1 MQINR
6 DYYNRIEPSRIYL
19 ATPSKRILCAL
30 NSIDTSEVSFTGNA
44 NDISTISF
52 TITQYIENDKGKR
65 IPANGYDLISRYMK
79 LYVTNIGWFI
89 LDSPTTHHTG
99 TYEYKE
105 ITASSAQVEFN
116 QVPLDRWKVN
126 RGTTD
131 SLEMLVDGNVEEIE
145 GVEFAKENI
154 KFYNPDNPA
163 LSLVDILVSKV
174 PGWKVGYIDNI
185 PKTYESIENDEVV
198 TTTVLLAD
206 EVGTFELDYKDCY
219 SFMVQDFE
227 KYFNCVVDF
236 DYTNFK
242 VNFYRVENYG
252 NDTNVT
258 IGFRNVENSNDITI
272 DDENIFTK
280 FRVAGGD
287 GLGIEQFNGGSNYLI
302 YLDEYWL
309 NKKYLSESTIKKYKQ
324 WEDFCNTV
332 RYQYGEYSKQWNTL
346 QNEISELQTRVPVG
360 DVNPENWANLSDDA
374 LLSLKSDYEAQKLGY
389 EKIYVDEDGNF
400 DQEALDASPDANTY
414 HQIVDVILP
423 NIEIEITNRE
433 LPTSEGETDY
443 LEEYET
449 TWEWYG
455 VNELQIKLQSYQD
468 IVNILK
474 KSHYDLTWERYQELS
489 QQDVENYPVLTQD
502 GFEDK
507 HNEYL
512 KNAAQLDES
521 NPDSCAYALKQR
533 QAEVEAKQ
541 EEQNTINVLRSD
553 LAKKMDINTWFISEY
568 ANYILTTENDEILT
582 DENNNVLSLS
592 VGDEN
597 YFLDFE
603 LDEIAH
609 IMNQTTYTN
618 ENIFVSSIQNLT
630 DTVVMQQKLCET
642 ALDDIAVY
650 SVPQT
655 SYTTTLDNILAVTGN
670 ELHAHDLSY
679 GNFIRL
685 GLRDDYYVKLRVTSI
700 SFNPCLYDNNF
711 TIQFSNMI
719 KSGKKR
725 NDFVAL
731 LDMAGNLSKSSA
743 STSYTGSIEL
753 SDDNIYKI
761 LEKLLQSSI
770 FNNKVNNIINNN
782 PGYGSSNSGGNYL
795 TPGDIYGNNGFFEY
809 IQSELIAAGQIVA
822 NSGDFK
828 NLSAL
833 VAQINN
839 LLAGNVSAELGH
851 IIELTAQNVNIDEAV
866 IRDIIA
872 ANITVSMLK
881 AGSISADDFNI
892 VSDDGGMTI
901 VGNTMQFKDK
911 DGNIRIQIGRD
922 SNNDFTFVL
931 YDETGTGVLIDSTG
945 IKESAIADGL
955 IQTDMVS
962 DGAITESKIDK
973 TGILE
978 WTDEDGNKIFQV
990 GNMYFGDDKF
1000 EVSYTQT
1007 VEKVDTVYDRVESIE
1022 SKLGSIEL
1030 MGEQIFKSIQGTVT
1044 PSSITLTAVT
1054 KNGAEVGNW
1063 YIDNVIN
1070 TEFVSPDKLSFT
1082 IPSSYMSDRD
1092 SISVKVTDST
1102 GVLYD
1107 IQTIYLISDSGGAT
1121 GQAAIS
1127 VVITS
1132 EKGTVF
1138 NEDTSITET
1147 LCTCTV
1153 YEGVNEITPN
1163 SYTWQIIEND
1173 AGNWTDIGAERT
1185 ITIPIESSI
1194 IRKRLRCLVDLDIN
1208 SGNEPS
1214 KQMNYL
1220 EYDGALLTDEL
1231 GNCLVI
1237 YE

>member
-116 QVPLDRWKVN
+116 QVPLDQWKVN

-154 KFYNPDNPA
+154 KFYNENNPA

-185 PKTYESIENDEVV
+185 PKTYESIENDEIVS
-198 TTTVLLAD
+198 TSVLLAD
-206 EVGTFELDYKDCY
+206 EVGTFEVDYQDCY

-227 KYFNCVVDF
+227 QYFKCVVDF
-236 DYTNFK
+236 DYLNFE

-280 FRVAGGD
+280 FRVSGGD

-302 YLDEYWL
+302 YLDDFWL
-309 NKKYLSESTIKKYKQ
+309 NHKYLSESTIKKYKQ
-324 WEDFCNTV
+324 WESFCNTA
-332 RYQYGEYSKQWNTL
+332 RYQYGEYSKQWNEL

-360 DVNPENWANLSDDA
+360 DVNPENWADLTDDA

-423 NIEIEITNRE
+423 NIEIEIANRE

-443 LEEYET
+443 LEEYLT

-455 VNELQIKLQSYQD
+455 VSELTIRLQSYQD
-468 IVNILK
+468 LVNVLK
-474 KSHYDLTWERYQELS
+474 KSHYDLSWERYQELS
-489 QQDVENYPVLTQD
+489 QQDIENYPALTQD

-512 KNAAQLDES
+512 KNAGQLDET
-521 NPDSCAYALKQR
+521 NPESCAYALAQR
-533 QAEVEAKQ
+533 QTEVKEKQ
-541 EEQNTINVLRSD
+541 EEQNAFNELRVD
-553 LAKKMDINTWFISEY
+553 LAKKMDINTWTISEY
-568 ANYILTTENDEILT
+568 ENYILTNENNEILT
-582 DENNNVLSLS
+582 DESNNVLTLPS
-592 VGDEN
+592 GGEN

-603 LDEIAH
+603 LDEITH

-618 ENIFVSSIQNLT
+618 ENIFVSSIQDLT
-630 DTVVMQQKLCET
+630 DTVLMQQKLCET

-650 SVPQT
+650 SIPQA
-655 SYTTTLDNILAVTGN
+655 SYTTTMDNILAISGN

-731 LDMAGNLSKSSA
+731 LDMAGNLSQSSA
-743 STSYTGSIEL
+743 STSYSGNIQLT
-753 SDDNIYKI
+753 DDNVYQIMSQI
-761 LEKLLQSSI
+761 LQSSI
-770 FNNKVNNIINNN
+770 FNNKVQNIINNSPN
-782 PGYGSSNSGGNYL
+782 INVGTGGGL
-795 TPGDIYGNNGFFEY
+795 TVGDIYGNNAFFEY

-822 NSGDFK
+822 NSGEFK
-828 NLSAL
+828 DLSAL
-833 VAQINN
+833 VANIDN
-839 LLAGNVSAELGH
+839 LLSGNISAEDFH
-851 IIELTAQNVNIDEAV
+851 AIHLTADNATINEALIKSV
-866 IRDIIA
+866 VA
-872 ANITVSMLK
+872 AYITVNDLRS
-881 AGSISADDFNI
+881 GSISTNKFDI
-892 VSDDGGMTI
+892 TSDDGGMSI
-901 VGNTMQFKDK
+901 VGNTMQFSDK
-911 DGNIRIQIGRD
+911 NGNVRIQIGRD
-922 SNNDFTFVL
+922 SNDDFTFVL
-931 YDETGTGVLIDSTG
+931 YDESGTGVLIDSTG

-962 DGAITESKIDK
+962 DGAITEDKIDK

-978 WTDEDGNKIFQV
+978 WTDNDGNKIFQV
-990 GNMYFGDDKF
+990 GNMYFGNDKF
-1000 EVSYTQT
+1000 EVSYSQMTEKVNETYDT
-1007 VEKVDTVYDRVESIE
+1007 VEELSNKIAT
-1022 SKLGSIEL
+1022 IEL
-1030 MGEQIFKSIQGTVT
+1030 IGEQIFKSIQGVITPESITVT
-1044 PSSITLTAVT
+1044 ALCR
-1054 KNGAEVGNW
+1054 NGATVGHW
-1063 YIDNVIN
+1063 YINDIEN
-1070 TEFVSPDKLSFT
+1070 TSYVSEDKLSIT
-1082 IPSSYMSDRD
+1082 IPSTYMENKN
-1092 SISVKVTDST
+1092 SITIKVTDST
-1102 GVLYD
+1102 GNLYD
-1107 IQTIYLISDSGGAT
+1107 IQTLYLISDSTGAT

-1127 VVITS
+1127 VIITS
-1132 EKGTVF
+1132 EHGTVF
-1138 NEDTSITET
+1138 DEDTDISST
-1147 LCTCTV
+1147 LCTCNV
-1153 YEGVNEITPN
+1153 FEGVNEVEPN
-1163 SYTWQIIEND
+1163 SYNWLMLQDND
-1173 AGNWTDIGAERT
+1173 TDWTSLGTTKT
-1185 ITIPIESSI
+1185 ITLNLDKSKV
-1194 IRKRLRCLVDLDIN
+1194 RTRLKCEVDLDI
-1208 SGNEPS
+1208 GG
-1214 KQMNYL
+1214 
-1220 EYDGALLTDEL
+1220 D
-1231 GNCLVI
+1231 
-1237 YE
+1237 

>member
-65 IPANGYDLISRYMK
+65 IPANGYDLISRYIK

-116 QVPLDRWKVN
+116 QVPLDQWKVN

-185 PKTYESIENDEVV
+185 PKTYESIEHDEVV
-198 TTTVLLAD
+198 STTVLLAD
-206 EVGTFELDYKDCY
+206 EVGTFDVDYKDCY

-309 NKKYLSESTIKKYKQ
+309 NQKYLSESTIKKYKQ
-324 WEDFCNTV
+324 WEEFCNTA
-332 RYQYGEYSKQWNTL
+332 RYQYGEYSKQWNAL

-423 NIEIEITNRE
+423 NIEIEIANRE

-455 VNELQIKLQSYQD
+455 VNELEIKLQSYQD
-468 IVNILK
+468 AVNVLK
-474 KSHYDLTWERYQELS
+474 KSHYDLSWERYQELS
-489 QQDVENYPVLTQD
+489 QQDIENYPALTQD
-502 GFEDK
+502 GFKDK
-507 HNEYL
+507 HDEYL
-512 KNAAQLDES
+512 KNAAQLDE
-521 NPDSCAYALKQR
+521 NTVDTCAYALKQR
-533 QAEVEAKQ
+533 KAEVSAKEEDQQ
-541 EEQNTINVLRSD
+541 EVNELRSS
-553 LAKKMDINTWFISEY
+553 LAVSMDMNTWKGQSE
-568 ANYILTTENDEILT
+568 
-582 DENNNVLSLS
+582 LS
-592 VGDEN
+592 
-597 YFLDFE
+597 E
-603 LDEIAH
+603 LDDDMDNGFTLSELNELAH
-609 IMNQTTYTN
+609 LRNQTTYTN
-618 ENIFVSSIQNLT
+618 ENIFVSSVQGLT
-630 DTVVMQQKLCET
+630 DTVVMQQKLCEA
-642 ALDDIAVY
+642 ALDEISIY
-650 SVPQT
+650 STPQT
-655 SYTTTLDNILAVTGN
+655 SYTTTLDNILSLHGN
-670 ELHAHDLSY
+670 ELHAHDLDY

-685 GLRDDYYVKLRVTSI
+685 GVRDDYYVKLRVTSI

-731 LDMAGNLSKSSA
+731 LDLAGNLSQSSV
-743 STSYTGSIEL
+743 SSSYSGNSQLT
-753 SDDNIYKI
+753 DDNVYQIMSQI
-761 LEKLLQSSI
+761 LQSSNFI
-770 FNNKVNNIINNN
+770 NKVQNIINNSPN
-782 PGYGSSNSGGNYL
+782 YSTGGNL
-795 TPGDIYGNNGFFEY
+795 TVGDIYGNNAFFEY
-809 IQSELIAAGQIVA
+809 IQAELITADQIVA
-822 NSGDFK
+822 NSGNFK
-828 NLSAL
+828 DLSAL
-833 VAQINN
+833 VAMIDN
-839 LLAGNVSAELGH
+839 LLAGTVSAELGH
-851 IIELTAQNVNIDEAV
+851 LIELTAQNVRIDEAV
-866 IRDIIA
+866 IRDLIA
-872 ANITVSMLK
+872 AEITVSMLK
-881 AGSISADDFNI
+881 ASDISTDKFNI
-892 VSDDGGMTI
+892 TSDDGGITI
-901 VGNTMQFKDK
+901 VGNTMQFRDQN
-911 DGNIRIQIGRD
+911 GTVRIQIGRD
-922 SNNDFTFVL
+922 ETDNFTFVL
-931 YDETGTGVLIDSTG
+931 YDESGTGVLIDSTG
-945 IKESAIADGL
+945 IKESAIEDGL
-955 IQTDMVS
+955 IKTDMV
-962 DGAITESKIDK
+962 AKQALTEDKIDK
-973 TGILE
+973 TNITE
-978 WTDEDGNKIFQV
+978 WTDDEGNKVFDV
-990 GNMYFGDDKF
+990 SKFYYGDDKF
-1000 EVSYTQT
+1000 SVSYNQMVNK
-1007 VEKVDTVYDRVESIE
+1007 VEALEGQV
-1022 SKLGSIEL
+1022 GSIEL
-1030 MGEQIFKSIQGTVT
+1030 IGEQIFKSSQGVIT
-1044 PSSITLTAVT
+1044 PSSITLTAVVR
-1054 KNGAEVGNW
+1054 NGVSIGNW
-1063 YIDNVIN
+1063 YIDDQIN
-1070 TEFVSPDKLSFT
+1070 TEYVSSDKSTIT
-1082 IPSSYMSDRD
+1082 IPSTYMTDKD
-1092 SISVKVTDST
+1092 SITIKVENST
-1102 GVLYD
+1102 GSLYD
-1107 IQTIYLISDSGGAT
+1107 EQTVYLLTDASGAD

-1127 VVITS
+1127 VIITS
-1132 EKGTVF
+1132 EQGTVF
-1138 NEDTSITET
+1138 DEETSITNT
-1147 LCTCTV
+1147 ICTCNV
-1153 YEGVNEITPN
+1153 YEGVTEITPN
-1163 SYTWQIIEND
+1163 SYNWLMIQDDDSSWKSVGTSKQI
-1173 AGNWTDIGAERT
+1173 TL
-1185 ITIPIESSI
+1185 PINTSI
-1194 IRKRLRCLVDLDIN
+1194 IRTRLKCEVDLDI
-1208 SGNEPS
+1208 
-1214 KQMNYL
+1214 
-1220 EYDGALLTDEL
+1220 T
-1231 GNCLVI
+1231 
-1237 YE
+1237 

>member
-44 NDISTISF
+44 NDISVISF

-116 QVPLDRWKVN
+116 QVPLDQWKVN

-174 PGWKVGYIDNI
+174 PGWKVGYVDNI
-185 PKTYESIENDEVV
+185 PKTYESIEHDEVV
-198 TTTVLLAD
+198 STTVLLAD
-206 EVGTFELDYKDCY
+206 EVGTFDVDYQDCY
-219 SFMVQDFE
+219 SFIVQDFE

-302 YLDEYWL
+302 CLPDFWL

-324 WEDFCNTV
+324 WEEFCNTA
-332 RYQYGEYSKQWNTL
+332 RYQYGEYSKQWNAL

-423 NIEIEITNRE
+423 NIEIEIANRE

-455 VNELQIKLQSYQD
+455 VNELQIKLQSYRD

-512 KNAAQLDES
+512 KNAMQLDDT

-553 LAKKMDINTWFISEY
+553 LAKKMDINTWSISEY

-582 DENNNVLSLS
+582 DENNNVLSLP

-650 SVPQT
+650 SIPQT
-655 SYTTTLDNILAVTGN
+655 SYTTTLDNILTVSGN

-685 GLRDDYYVKLRVTSI
+685 GIRDDYYVKLRVSSI

-711 TIQFSNMI
+711 TIEFTNMI

-731 LDMAGNLSKSSA
+731 LDLAGNLSRSSA
-743 STSYTGSIEL
+743 STSFSGDINL
-753 SDDNIYKI
+753 SDENIYQI
-761 LEKLLQSSI
+761 LSRILQSSL
-770 FNNKVNNIINNN
+770 FSTKVQNWINNAMQ
-782 PGYGSSNSGGNYL
+782 SGIGGGGYL
-795 TPGDIYGNNGFFEY
+795 TPGDIYANNGFFEY
-809 IQSELIAAGQIVA
+809 IQAELIAANKIVA

-828 NLSAL
+828 ELSAL
-833 VAQINN
+833 VAQIDN

-851 IIELTAQNVNIDEAV
+851 IISLTAENVSIDEAV
-866 IRDIIA
+866 IKQVIA
-872 ANITVSMLK
+872 AQITVSDLM
-881 AGSISADDFNI
+881 AGSINTNKFDITSK
-892 VSDDGGMTI
+892 DGGMTI
-901 VGNTMQFKDK
+901 EGNTMQFKDK
-911 DGNIRIQIGRD
+911 NGNIRIQIGRD
-922 SNNDFTFVL
+922 ANDEFTFVL
-931 YDETGTGVLIDSTG
+931 YDETGTGVLIDADG
-945 IKESAIADGL
+945 IKESAISDGL
-955 IQTDMVS
+955 IKTDMVS
-962 DGAITESKIDK
+962 DGAITEDKIDK
-973 TGILE
+973 TNILE
-978 WTDEDGNKIFQV
+978 WEDNDGNKIFQV
-990 GNMYFGDDKF
+990 SNMYFGNDKF
-1000 EVSYTQT
+1000 EVSYSQMQENVNETMQQLNDLSNQTRSITLLGNQIFTQT
-1007 VEKVDTVYDRVESIE
+1007 INGITPDSITVRATTKNNVVVSKWYIDDEINTTYVSDDNLSITIPAVFMTDKNSIQVRAENDDATVYDVFSIYKIKENDESIT
-1022 SKLGSIEL
+1022 SYILSSNGDYFSRND
-1030 MGEQIFKSIQGTVT
+1030 
-1044 PSSITLTAVT
+1044 SSINSTVLTC
-1054 KNGAEVGNW
+1054 
-1063 YIDNVIN
+1063 VIYYGSQQITAN
-1070 TEFVSPDKLSFT
+1070 
-1082 IPSSYMSDRD
+1082 SYEWFMIKDSDD
-1092 SISVKVTDST
+1092 GWESIGT
-1102 GVLYD
+1102 G
-1107 IQTIYLISDSGGAT
+1107 
-1121 GQAAIS
+1121 
-1127 VVITS
+1127 
-1132 EKGTVF
+1132 E
-1138 NEDTSITET
+1138 SITVQ
-1147 LCTCTV
+1147 L
-1153 YEGVNEITPN
+1153 N
-1163 SYTWQIIEND
+1163 SFDTKARIRCQF
-1173 AGNWTDIGAERT
+1173 DI
-1185 ITIPIESSI
+1185 
-1194 IRKRLRCLVDLDIN
+1194 
-1208 SGNEPS
+1208 
-1214 KQMNYL
+1214 
-1220 EYDGALLTDEL
+1220 
-1231 GNCLVI
+1231 
-1237 YE
+1237 

>member
-1 MQINR
+1 MISISGSIR
-6 DYYNRIEPSRIYL
+6 DIFSCSLYAAFKIFFGCNIDKCECIICEL
-19 ATPSKRILCAL
+19 FLCAF
-30 NSIDTSEVSFTGNA
+30 NSVDTSEVSFTGNA

-65 IPANGYDLISRYMK
+65 IPANGYELISRYMK
-79 LYVTNIGWFI
+79 IYVTNVGWFI

-116 QVPLDRWKVN
+116 QAPLDQWKVN

-131 SLEMLVDGNVEEIE
+131 SLEMLVDGNIEEID

-154 KFYNPDNPA
+154 KFYNADNPA
-163 LSLVDILVSKV
+163 LSLIDILVSKV
-174 PGWKVGYIDNI
+174 SGWKVGYIDNI
-185 PKTYESIENDEVV
+185 PKTYESIENGEVV

-206 EVGTFELDYKDCY
+206 EVGTFDIDYQDCY
-219 SFMVQDFE
+219 SFLVQDFE

-236 DYTNFK
+236 DYSNFK

-280 FRVAGGD
+280 FRVVGGD

-324 WEDFCNTV
+324 WEEFCNTA

-423 NIEIEITNRE
+423 NIEIEIANRE

-489 QQDVENYPVLTQD
+489 QEDVENYPVLTQD

-521 NPDSCAYALKQR
+521 NPDSCAYALAQR
-533 QAEVEAKQ
+533 NAEVEAKQ
-541 EEQNTINVLRSD
+541 EEQNAVNTLRID
-553 LAKKMDINTWFISEY
+553 LAKKMDLKTWTVSEY
-568 ANYILTTENDEILT
+568 ENYILTNENNEILT
-582 DENNNVLSLS
+582 DENNNVLMLPS
-592 VGDEN
+592 GEDN

-603 LDEIAH
+603 LDEISH
-609 IMNQTTYTN
+609 ILNQSTYTN
-618 ENIFVSSIQNLT
+618 ENIFVSSIQDLT
-630 DTVVMQQKLCET
+630 DTVLMQQKLCET

-650 SVPQT
+650 SIPQAT
-655 SYTTTLDNILAVTGN
+655 YTTNMDNILAVTGN

-685 GLRDDYYVKLRVTSI
+685 GLRDDYYVKLRVTEI

-725 NDFVAL
+725 NDFVSL
-731 LDMAGNLSKSSA
+731 LDMAGNLSQSSA
-743 STSYTGSIEL
+743 STSYTGNIEL

-770 FNNKVNNIINNN
+770 FNNKVNNIVNNN
-782 PGYGSSNSGGNYL
+782 PGYGSSSGGNYL

-809 IQSELIAAGQIVA
+809 IQAELISAGEIVA

-828 NLSAL
+828 ELSAL

-839 LLAGNVSAELGH
+839 LLAGNISAELGH
-851 IIELTAQNVNIDEAV
+851 IIELTAENVNIDEAV
-866 IRDIIA
+866 IRDLIA

-892 VSDDGGMTI
+892 VSDDGGMSI

-911 DGNIRIQIGRD
+911 DGHIRIQIGRD

-945 IKESAIADGL
+945 IKESAISDGL
-955 IQTDMVS
+955 INNDMVA
-962 DGAITESKIDK
+962 DGTLSKDK
-973 TGILE
+973 LNFDIVEG
-978 WTDEDGNKIFQV
+978 DGN
-990 GNMYFGDDKF
+990 GNLDAG
-1000 EVSYTQT
+1000 
-1007 VEKVDTVYDRVESIE
+1007 KVIIDGHGIDIEFSSIRNTIDN
-1022 SKLGSIEL
+1022 LTGQIGSIEL
-1030 MGEQIFKSIQGTVT
+1030 MGEQIFKSIQGVVT
-1044 PSSITLTAVT
+1044 PTSITITAVCR
-1054 KNGAEVGNW
+1054 NGAEVGHW
-1063 YIDNVIN
+1063 YIDDVEN
-1070 TEFVSPDKLSFT
+1070 TSYVAPDKLSIT
-1082 IPSSYMSDRD
+1082 IPSSFMDGKNSCT
-1092 SISVKVTDST
+1092 VKVTDST
-1102 GVLYD
+1102 GDLYD
-1107 IQTIYLISDSGGAT
+1107 LQTLYLISDSTGAT

-1127 VVITS
+1127 VIITS
-1132 EKGTVF
+1132 EHGTVF
-1138 NEDTSITET
+1138 DEDTDISSTSCI
-1147 LCTCTV
+1147 CNV
-1153 YEGVNEITPN
+1153 FEGVTEVTPN
-1163 SYTWQIIEND
+1163 SYNWLMIQDD
-1173 AGNWTDIGAERT
+1173 AADWTSVGTTKT
-1185 ITIPIESSI
+1185 ITLNLDKSK
-1194 IRKRLRCLVDLDIN
+1194 IRTRLKCEVDLDI
-1208 SGNEPS
+1208 GG
-1214 KQMNYL
+1214 
-1220 EYDGALLTDEL
+1220 D
-1231 GNCLVI
+1231 
-1237 YE
+1237 

>member
-6 DYYNRIEPSRIYL
+6 DFYNRIEPSRIYL

-116 QVPLDRWKVN
+116 QVPLDQWKVN

-185 PKTYESIENDEVV
+185 PKTYESIENGEVIS
-198 TTTVLLAD
+198 TTVLLAD
-206 EVGTFELDYKDCY
+206 EVGTFEVDYQDCY

-309 NKKYLSESTIKKYKQ
+309 NQKYLSESTIKKYKQ
-324 WEDFCNTV
+324 WEEFCNTA
-332 RYQYGEYSKQWNTL
+332 RYQYGEYSKQWNAL

-400 DQEALDASPDANTY
+400 DQEALDASLDANTY

-423 NIEIEITNRE
+423 NIEIEIANRE

-468 IVNILK
+468 IVNVLK

-489 QQDVENYPVLTQD
+489 QQDVENYPALTQD

-521 NPDSCAYALKQR
+521 NPDSCAYALAQR
-533 QAEVEAKQ
+533 NAEVEAKQ
-541 EEQNTINVLRSD
+541 EEQNAVNELRVD
-553 LAKKMDINTWFISEY
+553 LAKKMDINTWTISEY
-568 ANYILTTENDEILT
+568 ENYILTNENNEILT
-582 DENNNVLSLS
+582 DESNNVLTLPS
-592 VGDEN
+592 GGEN

-618 ENIFVSSIQNLT
+618 ENIFVSSIQDLT
-630 DTVVMQQKLCET
+630 DTVLMQQKLCET
-642 ALDDIAVY
+642 ALDDISVY
-650 SVPQT
+650 SIPQA
-655 SYTTTLDNILAVTGN
+655 SYTTTMDNILAVTGN

-731 LDMAGNLSKSSA
+731 LDMAGNLSQSSA
-743 STSYTGSIEL
+743 STSFSGDINL
-753 SDDNIYKI
+753 SDENIYQI
-761 LEKLLQSSI
+761 LSRILQSSL
-770 FNNKVNNIINNN
+770 FSTKVQDWINNAM
-782 PGYGSSNSGGNYL
+782 SSGVGGGGYL
-795 TPGDIYGNNGFFEY
+795 TPGDIYANNGFFEY
-809 IQSELIAAGQIVA
+809 IQAELIAANKIVA

-828 NLSAL
+828 ELSAL
-833 VAQINN
+833 VAQIDN
-839 LLAGNVSAELGH
+839 LLAGNVSVELGH
-851 IIELTAQNVNIDEAV
+851 IISLTAENVRIDEAV
-866 IRDIIA
+866 IRDLIA
-872 ANITVSMLK
+872 SQITVGMLK
-881 AGSISADDFNI
+881 AGTISSDKFDI
-892 VSDDGGMTI
+892 SSDDGGLTI
-901 VGNTMQFKDK
+901 AGNTMQFIDK
-911 DGNIRIQIGRD
+911 NGHIRIQIGRD
-922 SNNDFTFVL
+922 AKDEFTFVL
-931 YDETGTGVLIDSTG
+931 YDEN
-945 IKESAIADGL
+945 
-955 IQTDMVS
+955 
-962 DGAITESKIDK
+962 
-973 TGILE
+973 GILE

-1007 VEKVDTVYDRVESIE
+1007 VEKIDTVYDRVESIE

-1030 MGEQIFKSIQGTVT
+1030 MGEQIFKSIQGMVT

-1107 IQTIYLISDSGGAT
+1107 IQTIYLISDSEGA
-1121 GQAAIS
+1121 Q
-1127 VVITS
+1127 
-1132 EKGTVF
+1132 
-1138 NEDTSITET
+1138 
-1147 LCTCTV
+1147 
-1153 YEGVNEITPN
+1153 
-1163 SYTWQIIEND
+1163 
-1173 AGNWTDIGAERT
+1173 
-1185 ITIPIESSI
+1185 
-1194 IRKRLRCLVDLDIN
+1194 
-1208 SGNEPS
+1208 
-1214 KQMNYL
+1214 
-1220 EYDGALLTDEL
+1220 
-1231 GNCLVI
+1231 
-1237 YE
+1237 

>member
-6 DYYNRIEPSRIYL
+6 DFYNRIEPSRIYL

-105 ITASSAQVEFN
+105 ITASSAQCEFN
-116 QVPLDRWKVN
+116 QVPLDQWKVN

-131 SLEMLVDGNVEEIE
+131 SLEMLVEDNVEEVE

-154 KFYNPDNPA
+154 KFYNANNPA

-198 TTTVLLAD
+198 STTVLLAD
-206 EVGTFELDYKDCY
+206 EVGTFDVDYQDCY
-219 SFMVQDFE
+219 SFIVQDFE
-227 KYFNCVVDF
+227 QYFKCVVDF
-236 DYTNFK
+236 DYLNFE
-242 VNFYRVENYG
+242 VSFYRVENYG

-280 FRVAGGD
+280 FRVSGGD

-302 YLDEYWL
+302 YLDDFWL
-309 NKKYLSESTIKKYKQ
+309 NHKYLSESTIKKYKQ
-324 WEDFCNTV
+324 WESFCNTA
-332 RYQYGEYSKQWNTL
+332 RYQYGEYSKQWNEL

-360 DVNPENWANLSDDA
+360 DVNPENWADLSDDA

-414 HQIVDVILP
+414 YQIVDVILP
-423 NIEIEITNRE
+423 NIEIEIANRE
-433 LPTSEGETDY
+433 LPTSEGESDY
-443 LEEYET
+443 LEEYLT

-455 VNELQIKLQSYQD
+455 VSELTIRLQSYQD
-468 IVNILK
+468 LVNVLK
-474 KSHYDLTWERYQELS
+474 KSHYDLSWERYQELS
-489 QQDVENYPVLTQD
+489 QQDIENYPVLTQD

-512 KNAAQLDES
+512 KNAEQLDETY
-521 NPDSCAYALKQR
+521 PESCAYALAQR
-533 QAEVEAKQ
+533 QAQVEAKQ

-553 LAKKMDINTWFISEY
+553 LSKKMDINTWTISEY
-568 ANYILTTENDEILT
+568 ENYILTNENNEILT
-582 DENNNVLSLS
+582 DESNNVLTLPS
-592 VGDEN
+592 GGEN

-603 LDEIAH
+603 LDEITH

-618 ENIFVSSIQNLT
+618 ENIFVSSIQDLT
-630 DTVVMQQKLCET
+630 DTVLMQQKLCET

-650 SVPQT
+650 SIPQA
-655 SYTTTLDNILAVTGN
+655 SYTTTMDNILAVSGS

-731 LDMAGNLSKSSA
+731 LDMAGNLSQSSA
-743 STSYTGSIEL
+743 STSYSGNIQLT
-753 SDDNIYKI
+753 DDNVYQIMSQI
-761 LEKLLQSSI
+761 LQSSI
-770 FNNKVNNIINNN
+770 FNNKVQNIINNSPN
-782 PGYGSSNSGGNYL
+782 INVGTGGGL
-795 TPGDIYGNNGFFEY
+795 TVGDIYGNNAFFEY

-822 NSGDFK
+822 NSGEFK
-828 NLSAL
+828 DLSAL
-833 VAQINN
+833 VANIDN
-839 LLAGNVSAELGH
+839 LLSGNISAEDFH
-851 IIELTAQNVNIDEAV
+851 AIHLTADNATINEALIKSV
-866 IRDIIA
+866 VA
-872 ANITVSMLK
+872 AYITVNDLRS
-881 AGSISADDFNI
+881 GSISTNKFDI
-892 VSDDGGMTI
+892 TSDDGGMSI
-901 VGNTMQFKDK
+901 VGNTMQFSDK
-911 DGNIRIQIGRD
+911 NGNVRIQIGRD
-922 SNNDFTFVL
+922 SNDDFTFVL
-931 YDETGTGVLIDSTG
+931 YDESGTGVLIDSTG

-962 DGAITESKIDK
+962 DGAITEDKIDK

-978 WTDEDGNKIFQV
+978 WTDNDGNKIFQV
-990 GNMYFGDDKF
+990 GNMYFGNDKF
-1000 EVSYTQT
+1000 EVSYSQMTEKVNETYDT
-1007 VEKVDTVYDRVESIE
+1007 VEELSNKIAT
-1022 SKLGSIEL
+1022 IEL
-1030 MGEQIFKSIQGTVT
+1030 IGEQIFKSIQGVITPESITVT
-1044 PSSITLTAVT
+1044 ALCR
-1054 KNGAEVGNW
+1054 NGATVGHW
-1063 YIDNVIN
+1063 YINNIEN
-1070 TEFVSPDKLSFT
+1070 TSYVSEDKLSIT
-1082 IPSSYMSDRD
+1082 IPSTYMENKN
-1092 SISVKVTDST
+1092 SITIKVTDST
-1102 GVLYD
+1102 GNLYD
-1107 IQTIYLISDSGGAT
+1107 IQTLYLISDSTGAT

-1127 VVITS
+1127 VIITS
-1132 EKGTVF
+1132 EHGTVF
-1138 NEDTSITET
+1138 DEDTDISST
-1147 LCTCTV
+1147 LCTCNV
-1153 YEGVNEITPN
+1153 FEGVNEVEPN
-1163 SYTWQIIEND
+1163 SYNWLMLQDND
-1173 AGNWTDIGAERT
+1173 TDWTSLGTTKT
-1185 ITIPIESSI
+1185 ITLNLDKSKV
-1194 IRKRLRCLVDLDIN
+1194 RTRLKCEVDLDI
-1208 SGNEPS
+1208 GG
-1214 KQMNYL
+1214 
-1220 EYDGALLTDEL
+1220 D
-1231 GNCLVI
+1231 
-1237 YE
+1237 

>member
-30 NSIDTSEVSFTGNA
+30 NSVDTSEVSFTGNA

-52 TITQYIENDKGKR
+52 TITQYIENDKGNR
-65 IPANGYDLISRYMK
+65 IPANGYELISRYMK
-79 LYVTNIGWFI
+79 LYVTNVGWFI

-116 QVPLDRWKVN
+116 QVPLDQWKVN

-154 KFYNPDNPA
+154 KFYNANNPT
-163 LSLVDILVSKV
+163 LSLADILVSKV

-185 PKTYESIENDEVV
+185 PKTYESIENGEVV

-206 EVGTFELDYKDCY
+206 EVGTFEIDYQDCY

-236 DYTNFK
+236 DYMNFE

-280 FRVAGGD
+280 FRVVGGD

-302 YLDEYWL
+302 YLDDFWL
-309 NKKYLSESTIKKYKQ
+309 NHKYLSESTIKKYKQ
-324 WEDFCNTV
+324 WEEFCNTA
-332 RYQYGEYSKQWNTL
+332 RYQYGEYSKQWNEL

-360 DVNPENWANLSDDA
+360 DVNPENWSSLSDDA
-374 LLSLKSDYEAQKLGY
+374 LLSLKADYEAQKLGY

-423 NIEIEITNRE
+423 NIEIEIANRE

-489 QQDVENYPVLTQD
+489 QEDVENYPVLTPD

-521 NPDSCAYALKQR
+521 NPDSCAYALAQR
-533 QAEVEAKQ
+533 NAEVEAKQ
-541 EEQNTINVLRSD
+541 AEQNAVNELRVD
-553 LAKKMDINTWFISEY
+553 LAKKMDINTWTISEY
-568 ANYILTTENDEILT
+568 ENYILTNENNEILT
-582 DENNNVLSLS
+582 DESNNVLTLPS
-592 VGDEN
+592 GDEN

-603 LDEIAH
+603 LDEISH
-609 IMNQTTYTN
+609 ILNQTTYTN
-618 ENIFVSSIQNLT
+618 ENIFVSSIQDLT
-630 DTVVMQQKLCET
+630 DTVLMQQKLCET
-642 ALDDIAVY
+642 ALDDIGVY
-650 SVPQT
+650 SIPQAT
-655 SYTTTLDNILAVTGN
+655 YTTTMDNILAAAGN

-731 LDMAGNLSKSSA
+731 LDMAGNLSQSSA
-743 STSYTGSIEL
+743 STSYSGNIEL

-770 FNNKVNNIINNN
+770 FNNKVNNIVNNN
-782 PGYGSSNSGGNYL
+782 PGYGSSGGGNYL

-809 IQSELIAAGQIVA
+809 IQAELIAAGEIVA

-828 NLSAL
+828 ELSAL

-839 LLAGNVSAELGH
+839 LLAGNISAELGH
-851 IIELTAQNVNIDEAV
+851 IIELTAENVNIDEAV
-866 IRDIIA
+866 IRDLIA

-892 VSDDGGMTI
+892 VSDDGGMSI

-911 DGNIRIQIGRD
+911 DGHIRIQIGRD

-945 IKESAIADGL
+945 IKESAISDGL
-955 IQTDMVS
+955 INNDMVA
-962 DGAITESKIDK
+962 DGTLSKDK
-973 TGILE
+973 LSFDIVEG
-978 WTDEDGNKIFQV
+978 DGN
-990 GNMYFGDDKF
+990 GNLDAGKVIIDGHGIDVEFTSVK
-1000 EVSYTQT
+1000 QT
-1007 VEKVDTVYDRVESIE
+1007 INETNNRIDNLTGQI
-1022 SKLGSIEL
+1022 GSIEL
-1030 MGEQIFKSIQGTVT
+1030 MGGQIFKSIQGVVT
-1044 PSSITLTAVT
+1044 PTSITITAVCR
-1054 KNGAEVGNW
+1054 NGTEVERW
-1063 YIDNVIN
+1063 YIDDVEN
-1070 TEFVSPDKLSFT
+1070 TSYVAPDKLSIT
-1082 IPSSYMSDRD
+1082 IPSSFMDGKNSCT
-1092 SISVKVTDST
+1092 VKVTDST
-1102 GVLYD
+1102 GDLYD
-1107 IQTIYLISDSGGAT
+1107 LQTLYLISDSTGAT

-1127 VVITS
+1127 VIITS
-1132 EKGTVF
+1132 EHGTVF
-1138 NEDTSITET
+1138 DEDTDISST
-1147 LCTCTV
+1147 LCTCNV
-1153 YEGVNEITPN
+1153 FEGVTEITPN
-1163 SYTWQIIEND
+1163 SY
-1173 AGNWTDIGAERT
+1173 NWLMLQDDDTDWTSLGTTKT
-1185 ITIPIESSI
+1185 ITLNLDKSK
-1194 IRKRLRCLVDLDIN
+1194 IRTRLKCDVDLDI
-1208 SGNEPS
+1208 GG
-1214 KQMNYL
+1214 
-1220 EYDGALLTDEL
+1220 D
-1231 GNCLVI
+1231 
-1237 YE
+1237 

>member
-30 NSIDTSEVSFTGNA
+30 NSIDTSGVSFTGNA

-52 TITQYIENDKGKR
+52 TITQYIENDKSKR
-65 IPANGYDLISRYMK
+65 ISANGYDLISRYMK
-79 LYVTNIGWFI
+79 LYVTNVGWFI

-116 QVPLDRWKVN
+116 QVSLDQWKVN

-131 SLEMLVDGNVEEIE
+131 SLEMLVDDNVEEIE

-154 KFYNPDNPA
+154 KFYNSNNPA

-198 TTTVLLAD
+198 STTVLLAD
-206 EVGTFELDYKDCY
+206 EVGTFEVDYQDCY

-227 KYFNCVVDF
+227 QYFKCVVDF
-236 DYTNFK
+236 DYKNFE

-309 NKKYLSESTIKKYKQ
+309 NKKYLSESTITKYKQ
-324 WEDFCNTV
+324 WEEFCNTA

-389 EKIYVDEDGNF
+389 EKIYVDDDGNF

-423 NIEIEITNRE
+423 NIEIEIANRE
-433 LPTSEGETDY
+433 LPTSEGESDY

-455 VNELQIKLQSYQD
+455 VSELEIKLQSYQD
-468 IVNILK
+468 IVNVLK
-474 KSHYDLTWERYQELS
+474 KSHYDLSWERYQELS
-489 QQDVENYPVLTQD
+489 QQDVENYPVLTED
-502 GFEDK
+502 GFKDK

-512 KNAAQLDES
+512 KNVAQLDES
-521 NPDSCAYALKQR
+521 NPDSCAYALVQR

-541 EEQNTINVLRSD
+541 EEQTSINDLRSE
-553 LAKKMDINTWFISEY
+553 LAQKMDIASWEGQSNLDSPASIGFTQSELNEISH
-568 ANYILTTENDEILT
+568 IL
-582 DENNNVLSLS
+582 
-592 VGDEN
+592 
-597 YFLDFE
+597 
-603 LDEIAH
+603 
-609 IMNQTTYTN
+609 NQSTYTN

-650 SVPQT
+650 SIPQT
-655 SYTTTLDNILAVTGN
+655 SYSATLDNILAVSGN

-685 GLRDDYYVKLRVTSI
+685 GLRDDYYVKLRVMAI

-731 LDMAGNLSKSSA
+731 LDMAGNLSQSSA
-743 STSYTGSIEL
+743 STSYRGNIEL

-770 FNNKVNNIINNN
+770 FNNKVNNIVNNN
-782 PGYGSSNSGGNYL
+782 PGYGSSSGGNYL

-833 VAQINN
+833 VAAIDN
-839 LLAGNVSAELGH
+839 LLAGNVSAELAH
-851 IIELTAQNVNIDEAV
+851 IITLTAENVSIDEAV
-866 IRDIIA
+866 IKQVIA
-872 ANITVSMLK
+872 AQITVSDLM
-881 AGSISADDFNI
+881 AGSINTNKFDITSK
-892 VSDDGGMTI
+892 DGGMTI
-901 VGNTMQFKDK
+901 EGNTMQFKDK
-911 DGNIRIQIGRD
+911 NGNIRIQIGRD
-922 SNNDFTFVL
+922 ANDEFTFVL
-931 YDETGTGVLIDSTG
+931 YDETGTGVLIDADG
-945 IKESAIADGL
+945 IKESAISDGL

-1007 VEKVDTVYDRVESIE
+1007 VEKIDTVYDRVDSIE

-1092 SISVKVTDST
+1092 SISVKVTDTT

-1107 IQTIYLISDSGGAT
+1107 IQTIYLLSDSEGAT

-1163 SYTWQIIEND
+1163 SYTWQVIEND
-1173 AGNWTDIGAERT
+1173 SGSWTDIGSERT
-1185 ITIPIESSI
+1185 ITIPIETSI
-1194 IRKRLRCLVDLDIN
+1194 IRKRLRCLVDLDLD
-1208 SGNEPS
+1208 SGGES
-1214 KQMNYL
+1214 TK
-1220 EYDGALLTDEL
+1220 
-1231 GNCLVI
+1231 
-1237 YE
+1237 

>member
-79 LYVTNIGWFI
+79 LYVTNIGWLI

-116 QVPLDRWKVN
+116 QVPLDQWKVN

-185 PKTYESIENDEVV
+185 PKTYESIENNEVV

-206 EVGTFELDYKDCY
+206 EVGTFEVDYQDCY

-236 DYTNFK
+236 DYMNFQ

-309 NKKYLSESTIKKYKQ
+309 NQKYLSESTIKKYKQ
-324 WEDFCNTV
+324 WEEFCNTA
-332 RYQYGEYSKQWNTL
+332 RYQYGEYSKQWNAL

-360 DVNPENWANLSDDA
+360 DVNPENWSSLSDDA

-423 NIEIEITNRE
+423 NIEIEIANRE

-474 KSHYDLTWERYQELS
+474 KNHYDLTWERYQELS

-512 KNAAQLDES
+512 KNAAQLDDT

-541 EEQNTINVLRSD
+541 EEQNAVNELRVD
-553 LAKKMDINTWFISEY
+553 LAKKMDINTWTISEY
-568 ANYILTTENDEILT
+568 ENYILTNENNEILT
-582 DENNNVLSLS
+582 DESNNVLTLPS
-592 VGDEN
+592 GGEN

-618 ENIFVSSIQNLT
+618 ENIFVSSIQGLT
-630 DTVVMQQKLCET
+630 DTVLMQQKLCET
-642 ALDDIAVY
+642 ALDDISVY
-650 SVPQT
+650 SIPQA
-655 SYTTTLDNILAVTGN
+655 SYTTTMDNILAVTGN

-743 STSYTGSIEL
+743 STSYTGNIEL

-851 IIELTAQNVNIDEAV
+851 IIELTAENVSIDEAV
-866 IRDIIA
+866 IKQVIA
-872 ANITVSMLK
+872 AQITVSDLM
-881 AGSISADDFNI
+881 AGSINTNKFDITSK
-892 VSDDGGMTI
+892 DGGMTI
-901 VGNTMQFKDK
+901 EGNTMQFKDK
-911 DGNIRIQIGRD
+911 NGNIRIQIGRD
-922 SNNDFTFVL
+922 ANDEFTFVL
-931 YDETGTGVLIDSTG
+931 YDETGTGVLIDADG
-945 IKESAIADGL
+945 IKESAISDGL
-955 IQTDMVS
+955 IKTDMVS
-962 DGAITESKIDK
+962 DGAITEDKIDK
-973 TGILE
+973 TNILE
-978 WTDEDGNKIFQV
+978 WEDNDGNKIFQV
-990 GNMYFGDDKF
+990 SNMYFGNDKF
-1000 EVSYTQT
+1000 EVSYSQMQENVNETMQQLNDLSNQTRSITLLGNQIFTQT
-1007 VEKVDTVYDRVESIE
+1007 INGITPDSITVRATTKNNVVVSKWYIDDEINTTYVSDDNLSITIPAVFMTDKNSIQVRAENDDATVYDVFSIYKIKENDESIT
-1022 SKLGSIEL
+1022 SYILSSNGDYFSRND
-1030 MGEQIFKSIQGTVT
+1030 
-1044 PSSITLTAVT
+1044 SSINSTVLTC
-1054 KNGAEVGNW
+1054 
-1063 YIDNVIN
+1063 VIYYGSQQITAN
-1070 TEFVSPDKLSFT
+1070 
-1082 IPSSYMSDRD
+1082 SYEWFMIKDSDD
-1092 SISVKVTDST
+1092 GWESIGT
-1102 GVLYD
+1102 G
-1107 IQTIYLISDSGGAT
+1107 
-1121 GQAAIS
+1121 
-1127 VVITS
+1127 
-1132 EKGTVF
+1132 E
-1138 NEDTSITET
+1138 SITVQLNNFDT
-1147 LCTCTV
+1147 KARVRC
-1153 YEGVNEITPN
+1153 
-1163 SYTWQIIEND
+1163 QF
-1173 AGNWTDIGAERT
+1173 DI
-1185 ITIPIESSI
+1185 
-1194 IRKRLRCLVDLDIN
+1194 
-1208 SGNEPS
+1208 
-1214 KQMNYL
+1214 
-1220 EYDGALLTDEL
+1220 
-1231 GNCLVI
+1231 
-1237 YE
+1237 

>member
-116 QVPLDRWKVN
+116 QVPLDQWKVN

-154 KFYNPDNPA
+154 KFYNAENPV

-185 PKTYESIENDEVV
+185 PKTYESIEHDEVV
-198 TTTVLLAD
+198 STTVLLAD
-206 EVGTFELDYKDCY
+206 EVGTFDVDYQDCY
-219 SFMVQDFE
+219 SFIVQDFE
-227 KYFNCVVDF
+227 QYFKCVVDF
-236 DYTNFK
+236 DYLNFE

-302 YLDEYWL
+302 YLDDFWL
-309 NKKYLSESTIKKYKQ
+309 NHKYLSESTIKKYKQ
-324 WEDFCNTV
+324 WENFCNTA
-332 RYQYGEYSKQWNTL
+332 RYQYGEYSKQWNEL

-360 DVNPENWANLSDDA
+360 DVNPENWADLSDDA

-423 NIEIEITNRE
+423 NIEIEIANRE

-449 TWEWYG
+449 TWKWYG

-512 KNAAQLDES
+512 KNAEQLNES

-533 QAEVEAKQ
+533 RAEVEAKQ

-553 LAKKMDINTWFISEY
+553 LAKKMDINTWTISEY
-568 ANYILTTENDEILT
+568 ENYILTNENNEILT
-582 DENNNVLSLS
+582 DESNNVLTLPS
-592 VGDEN
+592 GGEN

-603 LDEIAH
+603 LDEITH

-618 ENIFVSSIQNLT
+618 ENIFVSSIQDLT
-630 DTVVMQQKLCET
+630 DTVLMQQKLCET

-650 SVPQT
+650 SIPQS
-655 SYTTTLDNILAVTGN
+655 SYTTTMDNILAVSGS

-731 LDMAGNLSKSSA
+731 LDMAGNLSQSSA
-743 STSYTGSIEL
+743 STSYSGNIQL
-753 SDDNIYKI
+753 NDDNVYQIMSQI
-761 LEKLLQSSI
+761 LQSSI
-770 FNNKVNNIINNN
+770 FNNKVQNIINNSPN
-782 PGYGSSNSGGNYL
+782 INVGTGGGL
-795 TPGDIYGNNGFFEY
+795 TVGDIYGNNAFFEY
-809 IQSELIAAGQIVA
+809 IQSELIAAGQVVA
-822 NSGDFK
+822 NSGEFK
-828 NLSAL
+828 DLSAL
-833 VAQINN
+833 VANIDN
-839 LLAGNVSAELGH
+839 LLSGNISAEDFH
-851 IIELTAQNVNIDEAV
+851 AIHLTADNATINEALIKSV
-866 IRDIIA
+866 VA
-872 ANITVSMLK
+872 AYITVNDLRS
-881 AGSISADDFNI
+881 GSISTNKFDI
-892 VSDDGGMTI
+892 TSDDGGMSI
-901 VGNTMQFKDK
+901 VGNTMQFSDK
-911 DGNIRIQIGRD
+911 NGNVRIQIGRD
-922 SNNDFTFVL
+922 SNDDFTFVL
-931 YDETGTGVLIDSTG
+931 YDESGTGVLIDSTG

-962 DGAITESKIDK
+962 DGAITEDKIDK

-978 WTDEDGNKIFQV
+978 WTDNDGNKIFQV
-990 GNMYFGDDKF
+990 GNMYFGNDKF
-1000 EVSYTQT
+1000 EVSYSQMTEKVNETYDT
-1007 VEKVDTVYDRVESIE
+1007 VEELSNKIAT
-1022 SKLGSIEL
+1022 IEL
-1030 MGEQIFKSIQGTVT
+1030 IGEQIFKSIQGVITPESITVT
-1044 PSSITLTAVT
+1044 ALCR
-1054 KNGAEVGNW
+1054 NGATVGHW
-1063 YIDNVIN
+1063 YINDIEN
-1070 TEFVSPDKLSFT
+1070 TSYVSEDKLSIT
-1082 IPSSYMSDRD
+1082 IPSTYMENKN
-1092 SISVKVTDST
+1092 SITIKVTDST
-1102 GVLYD
+1102 GNLYD
-1107 IQTIYLISDSGGAT
+1107 IQTLYLISDSTGAT

-1127 VVITS
+1127 VIITS
-1132 EKGTVF
+1132 EHGTVF
-1138 NEDTSITET
+1138 DEDTDISST
-1147 LCTCTV
+1147 LCTCNV
-1153 YEGVNEITPN
+1153 FEGVNKVEPN
-1163 SYTWQIIEND
+1163 SYNWLMLQDND
-1173 AGNWTDIGAERT
+1173 TDWTSLGTTKT
-1185 ITIPIESSI
+1185 ITLNLDKSKV
-1194 IRKRLRCLVDLDIN
+1194 RTRLKCEVDLDI
-1208 SGNEPS
+1208 GG
-1214 KQMNYL
+1214 
-1220 EYDGALLTDEL
+1220 D
-1231 GNCLVI
+1231 
-1237 YE
+1237 

>member
-6 DYYNRIEPSRIYL
+6 DFYNRIEPSRIYL

-30 NSIDTSEVSFTGNA
+30 NSIDTSNVAFDGKA
-44 NDISTISF
+44 NELSTISF
-52 TITQYIENDKGKR
+52 TITQYIENDDGKR
-65 IPANGYDLISRYMK
+65 IASNGYDLISRYMK

-105 ITASSAQVEFN
+105 ITASSAQAEYS
-116 QVPLDRWKVN
+116 QVPLDQWKVN

-131 SLEMLVDGNVEEIE
+131 SLEMLIDDNVEEID

-154 KFYNPDNPA
+154 KFYNPQNPA
-163 LSLVDILVSKV
+163 LSLVDIIVSKV
-174 PGWKVGYIDNI
+174 PGWNVGYIDKI
-185 PKTYESIENDEVV
+185 PKTYESIENGETV
-198 TTTVLLAD
+198 TTSVLLAD
-206 EVGTFELDYKDCY
+206 EVGTFDIDYQNCY
-219 SFMVQDFE
+219 TFMVQDFE

-236 DYTNFK
+236 DYLNFK

-252 NDTNVT
+252 KDTNVT

-287 GLGIEQFNGGSNYLI
+287 GLGIEQYNGGSNYLI
-302 YLDEYWL
+302 YIDEYWL
-309 NKKYLSESTIKKYKQ
+309 NNKYLTDSVIQKYKT
-324 WEDFCNTV
+324 WYAFCDQA
-332 RYQYGEYSKQWNTL
+332 RYQYGEYSKQWNIL

-360 DVNPENWANLSDDA
+360 DVNPDNWDTLSDDA

-389 EKIYVDEDGNF
+389 EKIYVDDEGNF
-400 DQEALDASPDANTY
+400 DQDALDASPDANTY
-414 HQIVDVILP
+414 YQIVNVILP
-423 NIEIEITNRE
+423 NIEIEIANRE

-455 VNELQIKLQSYQD
+455 VNELEIKLQTYQD
-468 IVNILK
+468 AVNILK

-489 QQDVENYPVLTQD
+489 QEDIENYPVLTQD

-507 HNEYL
+507 HDEYL
-512 KNAAQLDES
+512 KNAEQLDES
-521 NPDSCAYALKQR
+521 NPDSCAYALSQR

-541 EEQNTINVLRSD
+541 EEQSEVNTLRSE
-553 LAKKMDINTWFISEY
+553 LAQKMDMTTWKGQLNLDSEESTGFTY
-568 ANYILTTENDEILT
+568 
-582 DENNNVLSLS
+582 S
-592 VGDEN
+592 
-597 YFLDFE
+597 E
-603 LDEIAH
+603 LNEIAH
-609 IMNQTTYTN
+609 IINQTSYTN
-618 ENIFVSSIQNLT
+618 ENIFVSSIQDLT
-630 DTVVMQQKLCET
+630 DTVTMQQQLCET
-642 ALDDIAVY
+642 ALDDISVY
-650 SVPQT
+650 SIPQT
-655 SYTTTLDNILAVTGN
+655 SYTTTMDNIIALSGN
-670 ELHAHDLSY
+670 ELHGHDLYY

-685 GLRDDYYVKLRVTSI
+685 GIRDDYYVKLRVSGI
-700 SFNPCLYDNNF
+700 SFNPCTYDNNF
-711 TIQFSNMI
+711 TIQFTNMI

-731 LDMAGNLSKSSA
+731 LDLAGNLSQSSV
-743 STSYTGSIEL
+743 STSFSGSIEL
-753 SDDNIYKI
+753 SDDNIYSILSKI
-761 LEKLLQSSI
+761 LQSSL
-770 FNNKVNNIINNN
+770 FSSKVQNWINNAMAS
-782 PGYGSSNSGGNYL
+782 GSGTGGYL
-795 TPGDIYGNNGFFEY
+795 TPGDIYANNGFFEY
-809 IQSELIAAGQIVA
+809 IQAELIAANQIVA

-828 NLSAL
+828 ELTAL
-833 VAQINN
+833 VAQIDN
-839 LLAGNVSAELGH
+839 LLAGNVSVELGH
-851 IIELTAQNVNIDEAV
+851 IISLTADNVRIDEAV
-866 IRDIIA
+866 IRDLIA
-872 ANITVSMLK
+872 SQITVSMLK
-881 AGSISADDFNI
+881 AGTISSNKFEI
-892 VSDDGGMTI
+892 TSDDGGLSI

-911 DGNIRIQIGRD
+911 DGNTRIQIGRD
-922 SNNDFTFVL
+922 SNDDFTFVL

-945 IKESAIADGL
+945 IKESAIGDGL

-973 TGILE
+973 TGMLE
-978 WTDEDGNKIFQV
+978 WTDDDGNKIFQV
-990 GNMYFGDDKF
+990 NDMYFGDDKF

-1007 VEKVDTVYDRVESIE
+1007 VEKVDTVYDRVDSIE

-1063 YIDNVIN
+1063 YINNVIN

-1082 IPSSYMSDRD
+1082 IPSAYMSDRD

-1107 IQTIYLISDSGGAT
+1107 IQTIYLISDSEGAA

-1138 NEDTSITET
+1138 NEDTSVTET

-1153 YEGVNEITPN
+1153 YEGVDEIIPN
-1163 SYTWQIIEND
+1163 SYTWQVIEND
-1173 AGNWTDIGAERT
+1173 GDNWLDIGTNRT
-1185 ITIPIESSI
+1185 ITIPIENSI
-1194 IRKRLRCLVDLDIN
+1194 VRKRLRCLVDLD
-1208 SGNEPS
+1208 
-1214 KQMNYL
+1214 
-1220 EYDGALLTDEL
+1220 
-1231 GNCLVI
+1231 V
-1237 YE
+1237 

>member
-19 ATPSKRILCAL
+19 ATPNRRILCAL
-30 NSIDTSEVSFTGNA
+30 NSVDTSEVSFTGNA
-44 NDISTISF
+44 NDISTVSF
-52 TITQYIENDKGKR
+52 TVAQYIENDRGKR
-65 IPANGYDLISRYMK
+65 IPSNGYELISRYMK
-79 LYVTNIGWFI
+79 LYITNVGWFV
-89 LDSPTTHHTG
+89 LDSPSTHHTG

-116 QVPLDRWKVN
+116 QVPLDQWKVN

-154 KFYNPDNPA
+154 KFHNATNPS
-163 LSLVDILVSKV
+163 LSLVDILVSKI

-185 PKTYESIENDEVV
+185 PKTYESVEDNKIV

-206 EVGTFELDYKDCY
+206 EVGTFEVDYQDCY
-219 SFMVQDFE
+219 SFIVQKIK

-236 DYTNFK
+236 DYMNFE

-302 YLDEYWL
+302 YLDDFWL
-309 NKKYLSESTIKKYKQ
+309 NQKYLSESTIKKYKQ
-324 WEDFCNTV
+324 WNVFCNAA
-332 RYQYGEYSKQWNTL
+332 RYQYGEYSKQWNEL
-346 QNEISELQTRVPVG
+346 QNEISELQNRLPVS
-360 DVNPENWANLSDDA
+360 DVDPDNWSSLSDEA

-389 EKIYVDEDGNF
+389 EKLYVDDEGNF
-400 DQEALDASPDANTY
+400 DQEALEASPDANTY

-423 NIEIEITNRE
+423 NIEIEIANRN

-443 LEEYET
+443 LEEYLT

-455 VNELQIKLQSYQD
+455 VSELEIKLQTYQNL
-468 IVNILK
+468 VNVLK
-474 KSHYDLTWERYQELS
+474 KGHYDLSWERYQELS
-489 QQDVENYPVLTQD
+489 KQDIENYPVLTKD
-502 GFEDK
+502 GFESK
-507 HNEYL
+507 HEEYL
-512 KNAAQLDES
+512 KNAEQLDET
-521 NPDSCAYALKQR
+521 NPDSCAYALAQR
-533 QAEVEAKQ
+533 KGEVETKQ
-541 EEQNTINVLRSD
+541 EKQTSVNNLRSE
-553 LAKKMDINTWFISEY
+553 LAKKMDMPSWKGQTDLNSPESTGFTQSELNEISH
-568 ANYILTTENDEILT
+568 IL
-582 DENNNVLSLS
+582 
-592 VGDEN
+592 
-597 YFLDFE
+597 
-603 LDEIAH
+603 
-609 IMNQTTYTN
+609 NQSTYTN
-618 ENIFVSSIQNLT
+618 ENIFVSSTQNLT
-630 DTVVMQQKLCET
+630 DTVTMQQNLCET

-650 SVPQT
+650 SIPQAV
-655 SYTTTLDNILAVTGN
+655 YTTTLDNILAVSGN

-731 LDMAGNLSKSSA
+731 LDMAGNLSQSSA
-743 STSYTGSIEL
+743 STSYSGNVQLTDENVYQVMSQI
-753 SDDNIYKI
+753 
-761 LEKLLQSSI
+761 LQSSALV
-770 FNNKVNNIINNN
+770 NKIQNIINNSTIIN
-782 PGYGSSNSGGNYL
+782 GGAGGSL
-795 TPGDIYGNNGFFEY
+795 TVGDIYGNNAFFEY
-809 IQSELIAAGQIVA
+809 IQAELIAANKIVA

-828 NLSAL
+828 DLSAL
-833 VAQINN
+833 VAEIDN
-839 LLAGNVSAELGH
+839 LIAGNVSTELGH
-851 IIELTAQNVNIDEAV
+851 IIRLTAENVNIDEAV
-866 IRDIIA
+866 IRDLIA
-872 ANITVSMLK
+872 SQITVSMLK
-881 AGSISADDFNI
+881 AGTISSDKFDI
-892 VSDDGGMTI
+892 SSDDGGMTI

-1044 PSSITLTAVT
+1044 PSSITLSAVT

-1063 YIDNVIN
+1063 YIDNIIN
-1070 TEFVSPDKLSFT
+1070 TEFVSSDKLSFT
-1082 IPSSYMSDRD
+1082 IPSSYMSNKD
-1092 SISVKVTDST
+1092 SISVKVTDTT
-1102 GVLYD
+1102 GILYD
-1107 IQTIYLISDSGGAT
+1107 IQTIYLISDSEGNT

-1153 YEGVNEITPN
+1153 YEGINEITPN

-1173 AGNWTDIGAERT
+1173 SGDWVDIGNERT

-1194 IRKRLRCLVDLDIN
+1194 VRKRLRCLVDLDIN
-1208 SGNEPS
+1208 SSSESS
-1214 KQMNYL
+1214 KQMKYL
-1220 EYDGALLTDEL
+1220 EDEY
-1231 GNCLVI
+1231 GNYLVI

>member
-19 ATPSKRILCAL
+19 ATPSKRILCAF
-30 NSIDTSEVSFTGNA
+30 NSVDTSEVSFTGNA

-52 TITQYIENDKGKR
+52 TITQYIENDKGRR
-65 IPANGYDLISRYMK
+65 IPANGYELISRYMK
-79 LYVTNIGWFI
+79 IYVTNVGWFI

-116 QVPLDRWKVN
+116 QVPLDQWKVN

-131 SLEMLVDGNVEEIE
+131 SLEMLVDGNVEEID

-154 KFYNPDNPA
+154 KFYNADNPA
-163 LSLVDILVSKV
+163 LSLADILVSKV

-185 PKTYESIENDEVV
+185 PKTYESIEDGEVV

-206 EVGTFELDYKDCY
+206 EVGTFDIDYQDCY
-219 SFMVQDFE
+219 SFMIQDFE
-227 KYFNCVVDF
+227 KYFNCIVDF
-236 DYTNFK
+236 DYLNFE

-252 NDTNVT
+252 SDTNVT

-302 YLDEYWL
+302 CLPDFWL

-324 WEDFCNTV
+324 WEEFCNTA
-332 RYQYGEYSKQWNTL
+332 RYQYGEYSKQWNAL
-346 QNEISELQTRVPVG
+346 QNEISELQTRVPTS
-360 DVNPENWANLSDDA
+360 DVNPENWSSLSDDA

-389 EKIYVDEDGNF
+389 EKIYVDDEGNF
-400 DQEALDASPDANTY
+400 DQDALDASPDANTY
-414 HQIVDVILP
+414 YQIVDVILP
-423 NIEIEITNRE
+423 NIEIEIANRE
-433 LPTSEGETDY
+433 LPTSEGESDY
-443 LEEYET
+443 LEEYLT

-455 VNELQIKLQSYQD
+455 VNELTIRLQSYQD
-468 IVNILK
+468 LVNVLK
-474 KSHYDLTWERYQELS
+474 KSHYDLSWERYQELS

-521 NPDSCAYALKQR
+521 NPDSCAYALAQR
-533 QAEVEAKQ
+533 NAEVEAKQ
-541 EEQNTINVLRSD
+541 EEQNAVNELRVD
-553 LAKKMDINTWFISEY
+553 LAKKMDINTWTISEY
-568 ANYILTTENDEILT
+568 ENYILTNENNEILT
-582 DENNNVLSLS
+582 DESNNVLTLPS
-592 VGDEN
+592 GDEN

-603 LDEIAH
+603 LDEISH
-609 IMNQTTYTN
+609 ILNQTTYTN
-618 ENIFVSSIQNLT
+618 ENIFVSSIQDLT
-630 DTVVMQQKLCET
+630 DTVLMQQKLCET
-642 ALDDIAVY
+642 ALDDIGVY
-650 SVPQT
+650 SIPQAT
-655 SYTTTLDNILAVTGN
+655 YTTTMDNILAAAGN

-731 LDMAGNLSKSSA
+731 LDMAGNLSQSSA
-743 STSYTGSIEL
+743 SISYSGNIEL

-770 FNNKVNNIINNN
+770 FNNKVNNIVNNN
-782 PGYGSSNSGGNYL
+782 PGYGSSGGGNYL

-809 IQSELIAAGQIVA
+809 IQAELIAAGEIVA

-828 NLSAL
+828 ELSAL

-839 LLAGNVSAELGH
+839 LLAGNISAELGH
-851 IIELTAQNVNIDEAV
+851 IIELTAENVNIDEAV
-866 IRDIIA
+866 IRDLIA

-892 VSDDGGMTI
+892 VSDDGGMSI

-911 DGNIRIQIGRD
+911 DGHIRIQIGRD

-945 IKESAIADGL
+945 IKESAISDGL
-955 IQTDMVS
+955 INNDMVA
-962 DGAITESKIDK
+962 DGTLSKDK
-973 TGILE
+973 LSFDIVEG
-978 WTDEDGNKIFQV
+978 DGN
-990 GNMYFGDDKF
+990 GNLDAGKVIIDGHGIDVEFTSVK
-1000 EVSYTQT
+1000 QT
-1007 VEKVDTVYDRVESIE
+1007 INETNNRIDNLTGQI
-1022 SKLGSIEL
+1022 GSIEL
-1030 MGEQIFKSIQGTVT
+1030 MGGQIFKSIQGVVT
-1044 PSSITLTAVT
+1044 PTSITITAVCR
-1054 KNGAEVGNW
+1054 NGTEVERW
-1063 YIDNVIN
+1063 YIDDVEN
-1070 TEFVSPDKLSFT
+1070 TSYVAPDKLSIT
-1082 IPSSYMSDRD
+1082 IPSSFMDGKNSCT
-1092 SISVKVTDST
+1092 VKVTDST
-1102 GVLYD
+1102 GDLYD
-1107 IQTIYLISDSGGAT
+1107 LQTLYLISDSTGAT

-1127 VVITS
+1127 VIITS
-1132 EKGTVF
+1132 EHGTVF
-1138 NEDTSITET
+1138 DEDTDISST
-1147 LCTCTV
+1147 LCTCNV
-1153 YEGVNEITPN
+1153 FEGVTEITPN
-1163 SYTWQIIEND
+1163 SY
-1173 AGNWTDIGAERT
+1173 NWLMLQDDDTDWTSLGTTKT
-1185 ITIPIESSI
+1185 ITLNLDKSKV
-1194 IRKRLRCLVDLDIN
+1194 RTRLKCDVDLDI
-1208 SGNEPS
+1208 GG
-1214 KQMNYL
+1214 
-1220 EYDGALLTDEL
+1220 D
-1231 GNCLVI
+1231 
-1237 YE
+1237 

>member
-30 NSIDTSEVSFTGNA
+30 NSVDTSEVSFTGNA

-52 TITQYIENDKGKR
+52 PITQYIENDKGNR
-65 IPANGYDLISRYMK
+65 IPANGYELISRYMK
-79 LYVTNIGWFI
+79 IYVTNVGWFI
-89 LDSPTTHHTG
+89 LDSPSTHHTG

-116 QVPLDRWKVN
+116 QVPLDQWKVN

-154 KFYNPDNPA
+154 KFYNANNPA
-163 LSLVDILVSKV
+163 LSLADILVSKV

-206 EVGTFELDYKDCY
+206 EVGTFEIDYQDCY

-236 DYTNFK
+236 DYMNFE

-302 YLDEYWL
+302 YLDDFWL
-309 NKKYLSESTIKKYKQ
+309 NHKYLSESTIKKYKQ
-324 WEDFCNTV
+324 WEEFCNTA
-332 RYQYGEYSKQWNTL
+332 RYQYGEYSKQWNEL
-346 QNEISELQTRVPVG
+346 QNEISELQTRVPTS
-360 DVNPENWANLSDDA
+360 DVDPDNWSSLSDDA

-389 EKIYVDEDGNF
+389 EKIYVDDEGNF

-423 NIEIEITNRE
+423 NIEIEIANRE
-433 LPTSEGETDY
+433 LPTSEGESDY
-443 LEEYET
+443 LEAYET

-489 QQDVENYPVLTQD
+489 QEDVENYPVLTQD

-521 NPDSCAYALKQR
+521 NPDSCAYALAQR
-533 QAEVEAKQ
+533 NAEVEAKQ
-541 EEQNTINVLRSD
+541 EEQNAVNELRID
-553 LAKKMDINTWFISEY
+553 LAKKMDINTWTVSEY
-568 ANYILTTENDEILT
+568 ENYILTNENNEILT
-582 DENNNVLSLS
+582 DENNNVLMMPS
-592 VGDEN
+592 GEDN

-603 LDEIAH
+603 LDEISH
-609 IMNQTTYTN
+609 ILNQSTYTN
-618 ENIFVSSIQNLT
+618 ENIFVSSIQDLT
-630 DTVVMQQKLCET
+630 DTVLMQQKLCET

-650 SVPQT
+650 SIPQAT
-655 SYTTTLDNILAVTGN
+655 YTTNMDNILAVTGN

-685 GLRDDYYVKLRVTSI
+685 GLRDDYYVKLRVTEI

-725 NDFVAL
+725 NDFVSL
-731 LDMAGNLSKSSA
+731 LDMAGNLSQSSA
-743 STSYTGSIEL
+743 STSYTGNIEL

-770 FNNKVNNIINNN
+770 FNNKVNNIVNNN
-782 PGYGSSNSGGNYL
+782 PGYGSSGGGNYL

-809 IQSELIAAGQIVA
+809 IQAELIAAGEIVA

-828 NLSAL
+828 ELSAL

-839 LLAGNVSAELGH
+839 LLAGNISAELGH
-851 IIELTAQNVNIDEAV
+851 IIELTAENVNIDEAV
-866 IRDIIA
+866 IRDLIA

-892 VSDDGGMTI
+892 VSDDGGMSI

-911 DGNIRIQIGRD
+911 DGHIRIQIGRD
-922 SNNDFTFVL
+922 SNNNFTFVL
-931 YDETGTGVLIDSTG
+931 YDETGTGILIDSTG
-945 IKESAIADGL
+945 IKESAISDGL
-955 IQTDMVS
+955 INNDMVA
-962 DGAITESKIDK
+962 DGTLSKDKLSFDIVEGDGNGNLDAGKVIIDGHGIDVEFTSVKQTITETNNRID
-973 TGILE
+973 GLE
-978 WTDEDGNKIFQV
+978 NQI
-990 GNMYFGDDKF
+990 
-1000 EVSYTQT
+1000 
-1007 VEKVDTVYDRVESIE
+1007 
-1022 SKLGSIEL
+1022 GSIEL
-1030 MGEQIFKSIQGTVT
+1030 MGEQIFKSIQGVVT
-1044 PSSITLTAVT
+1044 PSSITINAVCR
-1054 KNGAEVGNW
+1054 NGVSVGHW
-1063 YIDNVIN
+1063 YIDDVEN
-1070 TEFVSPDKLSFT
+1070 TSYVAQDKSSIT
-1082 IPSSYMSDRD
+1082 IPSSFMDNKNSCT
-1092 SISVKVTDST
+1092 IKVVDST
-1102 GVLYD
+1102 DNLYD
-1107 IQTIYLISDSGGAT
+1107 IQTLYLISDSTGAT

-1127 VVITS
+1127 VIITS
-1132 EKGTVF
+1132 EHGTVF
-1138 NEDTSITET
+1138 DEDTDISST
-1147 LCTCTV
+1147 LCTCNV
-1153 YEGVNEITPN
+1153 FEGVNEVEPN
-1163 SYTWQIIEND
+1163 SYNWLMIQDD
-1173 AGNWTDIGAERT
+1173 AADWTSVGTTKT
-1185 ITIPIESSI
+1185 ITLNLDKSK
-1194 IRKRLRCLVDLDIN
+1194 IRTRLKCEVDLDI
-1208 SGNEPS
+1208 GG
-1214 KQMNYL
+1214 
-1220 EYDGALLTDEL
+1220 D
-1231 GNCLVI
+1231 
-1237 YE
+1237 

>member
-30 NSIDTSEVSFTGNA
+30 NSVDTSEVSFTGNA

-105 ITASSAQVEFN
+105 ITASSAQIEFN
-116 QVPLDRWKVN
+116 QVPLDQWKVN

-154 KFYNPDNPA
+154 KFCNSDNPA
-163 LSLVDILVSKV
+163 LSLVDILISKV
-174 PGWKVGYIDNI
+174 PGWQVGYIDNI
-185 PKTYESIENDEVV
+185 PKTYESIENGEVV
-198 TTTVLLAD
+198 STTVLLAD
-206 EVGTFELDYKDCY
+206 EVGTFDIDYQDCY
-219 SFMVQDFE
+219 SFLVQDFE

-236 DYTNFK
+236 DYMNFK

-302 YLDEYWL
+302 SLDDYRL
-309 NKKYLSESTIKKYKQ
+309 NKKYHSESTIMNYKQ
-324 WEDFCNTV
+324 WEEFCNTA

-374 LLSLKSDYEAQKLGY
+374 LLSLKADYEAQKLGY

-423 NIEIEITNRE
+423 NIEIEIANRE

-443 LEEYET
+443 IEEYET

-521 NPDSCAYALKQR
+521 NPDSCAYALAQR
-533 QAEVEAKQ
+533 NAEVETKQ
-541 EEQNTINVLRSD
+541 EEQNAVNELRID
-553 LAKKMDINTWFISEY
+553 LAKKMDINTWTISEY
-568 ANYILTTENDEILT
+568 ENYVLTNENNEILT
-582 DENNNVLSLS
+582 DENNNVLTLPS
-592 VGDEN
+592 GDEN

-603 LDEIAH
+603 LNEISH
-609 IMNQTTYTN
+609 ILNQTTYTN
-618 ENIFVSSIQNLT
+618 ENIFVSSIQDLT
-630 DTVVMQQKLCET
+630 DTVLMQQKLCET
-642 ALDDIAVY
+642 ALDDIGVY
-650 SVPQT
+650 SIPQAT
-655 SYTTTLDNILAVTGN
+655 YTTTMDNILAAAGN

-731 LDMAGNLSKSSA
+731 LDMAGNLSQSSA
-743 STSYTGSIEL
+743 STSYSGNIEL

-770 FNNKVNNIINNN
+770 FNNKVNNIVNNN
-782 PGYGSSNSGGNYL
+782 PGYGSSGGGNYL

-809 IQSELIAAGQIVA
+809 IQAELIAAGKIVA

-828 NLSAL
+828 ELSAL

-839 LLAGNVSAELGH
+839 LLAGNISAELGH
-851 IIELTAQNVNIDEAV
+851 IIELTAENVSIDEAV
-866 IRDIIA
+866 IRDLIA

-892 VSDDGGMTI
+892 VSDDGGMSI

-911 DGNIRIQIGRD
+911 DGHIRIQIGRD

-945 IKESAIADGL
+945 IKESAISDGL
-955 IQTDMVS
+955 INNDMVA
-962 DGAITESKIDK
+962 DGTLSKDKLSFDIVEGDGNGNLDAGKVIIDGHGIDVEFTSVKQTITETNNRIDNL
-973 TGILE
+973 TGQI
-978 WTDEDGNKIFQV
+978 
-990 GNMYFGDDKF
+990 
-1000 EVSYTQT
+1000 
-1007 VEKVDTVYDRVESIE
+1007 
-1022 SKLGSIEL
+1022 GSIEL
-1030 MGEQIFKSIQGTVT
+1030 MGGQIFKSIQGVVTPTSITVT
-1044 PSSITLTAVT
+1044 AVCR
-1054 KNGAEVGNW
+1054 NGAEVSHW
-1063 YIDNVIN
+1063 YIDDVEN
-1070 TEFVSPDKLSFT
+1070 TSYVAPDKLSIT
-1082 IPSSYMSDRD
+1082 IPSSFMDGKNSCT
-1092 SISVKVTDST
+1092 VKVTDST
-1102 GVLYD
+1102 GELYD
-1107 IQTIYLISDSGGAT
+1107 MQTLYLISDSTGAT

-1127 VVITS
+1127 VIITS
-1132 EKGTVF
+1132 EHGTVF
-1138 NEDTSITET
+1138 DEDTAISST
-1147 LCTCTV
+1147 LCTCNV
-1153 YEGVNEITPN
+1153 FEGVTEVTPN
-1163 SYTWQIIEND
+1163 SYNWLMIQDD
-1173 AGNWTDIGAERT
+1173 AADWTSIGTTKT
-1185 ITIPIESSI
+1185 ITLNLDKSK
-1194 IRKRLRCLVDLDIN
+1194 IRTRLKCEVDLDI
-1208 SGNEPS
+1208 GG
-1214 KQMNYL
+1214 
-1220 EYDGALLTDEL
+1220 D
-1231 GNCLVI
+1231 
-1237 YE
+1237 